1 MYMALKFLKS
11 SFCRI
16 LRRWENW
23 FVVAGLV
30 LHNFIFTIL
39 LFFYRSNS
47 KIVLLSNNRCTV
59 EEKMIFFVDYHVCS
73 YHCVNCCSGHYLFN
87 YIYRENWCSYAYIH
101 YKIKKTIFQ
110 IEPHSLLF
118 IAKKTVSDTISY
130 RTCSAGISFV
140 LLCYLLPVV
149 QKIIYM
155 FIRVD
160 IGGDLVGV
168 LIYLGADLVKPA
180 H

>member
-23 FVVAGLV
+23 FAVAGLV

-73 YHCVNCCSGHYLFN
+73 YHCVNCCSEHYLFN

-118 IAKKTVSDTISY
+118 IEKKQLVTLLVIEPAVLGFLLFFFVIYCLWFRRSY
-130 RTCSAGISFV
+130 IRLFV
-140 LLCYLLPVV
+140 WT
-149 QKIIYM
+149 
-155 FIRVD
+155 
-160 IGGDLVGV
+160 
-168 LIYLGADLVKPA
+168 
-180 H
+180 